1 MASTE
6 KSTAF
11 IKFVSRSLS
20 SDRRFL
26 SDILSKFKNDECKQ
40 IDVLLYFLPVLNY
53 MRSKSVKHST
63 FFSERGANNRS
74 MILDYL
80 NFIENKQAPT
90 WNGVIFKDINGN
102 EYKSLGLVKYFEQ
115 NNNKKHRSTIVENA
129 NILFKDLLEY
139 VRLNQSISEN
149 LLKGDVGIPL

>member
-11 IKFVSRSLS
+11 LKFVSRTLQ

-26 SDILSKFKNDECKQ
+26 RDILSKFKNDECKQ

-63 FFSERGANNRS
+63 FFTERGSNNRS

-80 NFIENKQAPT
+80 NFIENKQAPS
-90 WNGVIFKDINGN
+90 WEGVIFKDINGN
-102 EYKSLGLVKYFEQ
+102 EFRSMGIVKYFEQ
-115 NNNKKHRSTIVENA
+115 NGNKKHRSTIVENT

-139 VRLNQSISEN
+139 VRLNQNISEN
-149 LLKGDVGIPL
+149 LLKGDVEIPL